1 MDLREIT
8 LASGAHCTVA
18 MPDLGLAAEPRSNAA
33 PGQGPRRDSRLP
45 LIISL
50 HYGGPVSPWYGRGL
64 LEQVVVPALSELT
77 AVMIAPDCPADR
89 WSDDICDAG
98 VIAAMDYAIAEL
110 DADPA
115 RVLLTGYSLGG
126 IGTWAITAAHPGRF
140 SAAIVMA
147 GLPPTEVDPSTWQVP
162 VHAIQAGADELMPVA
177 KTRAWIDALQAHNV
191 AASLTVLDDVT
202 HFETHQFVAPL
213 RATVPWIKS
222 LWWPLP

>member
-126 IGTWAITAAHPGRF
+126 NWHMGHYCSAPWAIQCGNCDGRF
-140 SAAIVMA
+140 AAY
-147 GLPPTEVDPSTWQVP
+147 GGRPQHL
-162 VHAIQAGADELMPVA
+162 AGAG
-177 KTRAWIDALQAHNV
+177 TRD
-191 AASLTVLDDVT
+191 SG
-202 HFETHQFVAPL
+202 
-213 RATVPWIKS
+213 RRR
-222 LWWPLP
+222 